1 MLICQE
7 MFLLL
12 TKDNGKKEAVTNNE
26 TALSAGLFSD
36 LLMHDAVGISA
47 KNKVHATDKKP
58 EHPVLAWAWDDLHE
72 RRTSSVKTLLQA
84 RWFSPREKI
93 AQDFRDHG
101 QLEIED
107 AAWWQLGGDRYIMTD
122 TALEDEVRERLA
134 AVLDGTQN
142 PSVKDM
148 IILDILREVK
158 GAYPLLKEDAPE
170 MKRREMRN
178 RIKELKQQVDYDDA
192 AASAVKTI
200 LQETTA
206 IITAVAASTAATT

>member
-36 LLMHDAVGISA
+36 LLMHDAVGIST

-58 EHPVLAWAWDDLHE
+58 EHPVLAWAWDGLHE

>member
-58 EHPVLAWAWDDLHE
+58 EHPVLAWAWDGLHE

-84 RWFSPREKI
+84 RWFSPREKS

>member
-58 EHPVLAWAWDDLHE
+58 EHPVLAWAWDGLHE

-206 IITAVAASTAATT
+206 IISAVAASTAATT

>member
-58 EHPVLAWAWDDLHE
+58 EHPVLAWAWDGLHE

-206 IITAVAASTAATT
+206 IIAAAAASTAATT

>member
-58 EHPVLAWAWDDLHE
+58 EHPVLAWAWDGLHE

-107 AAWWQLGGDRYIMTD
+107 ATWWQLGGDRYIMTD

>member
-12 TKDNGKKEAVTNNE
+12 TKDNGKKEVLSNNE
-26 TALSAGLFSD
+26 TALRAGLFSD
-36 LLMHDAVGISA
+36 LLLYEAVAITA

-58 EHPVLAWAWDDLHE
+58 EHPVLSWAWDSLHE
-72 RRTSSVKTLLQA
+72 HRTSSVKTLLQA
-84 RWFSPREKI
+84 GWFSPREKI
-93 AQDFRDHG
+93 AQDFQDRG

-122 TALEDEVRERLA
+122 TALENEVRERLA
-134 AVLDGTQN
+134 AVLDGTQA
-142 PSVKDM
+142 PSAKDVL
-148 IILDILREVK
+148 ILDILREIK

-170 MKRREMRN
+170 MKRREMRK
-178 RIKELKQQVDYDDA
+178 RIKELKQQVEYDDA

-206 IITAVAASTAATT
+206 IIAAVAVSTAGTT

>member
-58 EHPVLAWAWDDLHE
+58 EHPVLAWAWDGLHE

-93 AQDFRDHG
+93 AQDFRDHD

>member
-12 TKDNGKKEAVTNNE
+12 TKDNGKKEAVTHNE

-58 EHPVLAWAWDDLHE
+58 EHPVLAWAWDGLHE

-93 AQDFRDHG
+93 AQDFWDHG

-107 AAWWQLGGDRYIMTD
+107 AAWWQLGGDRDIMTD

>member
-58 EHPVLAWAWDDLHE
+58 EHPVLAWAWDGLHE

-107 AAWWQLGGDRYIMTD
+107 AAWWRLGGDRYIMTD

-206 IITAVAASTAATT
+206 IIAAAAASTAATT

>member
-58 EHPVLAWAWDDLHE
+58 EHPVLAWAWDGLHE

-178 RIKELKQQVDYDDA
+178 RIKELKQQVEYDDA

-206 IITAVAASTAATT
+206 IIAAAAVSTAGTT

>member
-12 TKDNGKKEAVTNNE
+12 TKDNGKKEVLSNNE
-26 TALSAGLFSD
+26 TALRAGLFSD
-36 LLMHDAVGISA
+36 LLLHDAVDITA

-58 EHPVLAWAWDDLHE
+58 EHPVLAWAWDSLHE
-72 RRTSSVKTLLQA
+72 HRISSVKTLLQA
-84 RWFSPREKI
+84 GWFSPREKI
-93 AQDFRDHG
+93 AQDFQDRG

-107 AAWWQLGGDRYIMTD
+107 AAWWQMSGDRYIMTD
-122 TALEDEVRERLA
+122 TALENEVRERLA
-134 AVLDGTQN
+134 AVLDGTKA
-142 PSVKDM
+142 PSAKDV
-148 IILDILREVK
+148 IILDILREIN

-178 RIKELKQQVDYDDA
+178 RIKELKQQVEYDDA

-206 IITAVAASTAATT
+206 IIAAVAVSTAGTT

>member
-58 EHPVLAWAWDDLHE
+58 EQPVLAWAWDGLHE

>member
-12 TKDNGKKEAVTNNE
+12 TKDNGKKEVLSNNE
-26 TALSAGLFSD
+26 TALRAGLFSD
-36 LLMHDAVGISA
+36 LLLHEAVYIA
-47 KNKVHATDKKP
+47 PKNKVHATDKKP
-58 EHPVLAWAWDDLHE
+58 EHPVLAWAWDSLHE
-72 RRTSSVKTLLQA
+72 HRTGSVKTLLQA

-93 AQDFRDHG
+93 AQDFQDRG

-107 AAWWQLGGDRYIMTD
+107 SAWWQLGGDRYIMTD
-122 TALEDEVRERLA
+122 TALEDEVRARLA

>member
-26 TALSAGLFSD
+26 TALSD

-58 EHPVLAWAWDDLHE
+58 EHPVLAWAWDGLHE

>member
-58 EHPVLAWAWDDLHE
+58 EHPVLAWAWDGLHE

-178 RIKELKQQVDYDDA
+178 RIKELKQQVEYDDA

-206 IITAVAASTAATT
+206 IIAAVAVSTAGTT

>member
-58 EHPVLAWAWDDLHE
+58 EHPVLAWAWDGLHE

-84 RWFSPREKI
+84 RRFSPREKI

-122 TALEDEVRERLA
+122 TALEDGVRERLA
-134 AVLDGTQN
+134 AVLDGTEA
-142 PSVKDM
+142 PSAKDV
-148 IILDILREVK
+148 IILDILREIR
-158 GAYPLLKEDAPE
+158 GAYPLLKEDAPK

-178 RIKELKQQVDYDDA
+178 RIKELKQQVEYDDA

-206 IITAVAASTAATT
+206 IIAAAAVSTAGTT

>member
-12 TKDNGKKEAVTNNE
+12 TKDNGKKEVLSNNE
-26 TALSAGLFSD
+26 TALRAGLFTD
-36 LLMHDAVGISA
+36 LLLQEAVYIGP

-58 EHPVLAWAWDDLHE
+58 EHPVLAWAWDSLHE
-72 RRTSSVKTLLQA
+72 HRTSSAKTLLQA

-93 AQDFRDHG
+93 AQDFQDRG

-107 AAWWQLGGDRYIMTD
+107 SAWWQLGGDRYIMTD
-122 TALEDEVRERLA
+122 TALEDGVRERLA
-134 AVLDGTQN
+134 AVLDGTKA
-142 PSVKDM
+142 PSAKDV
-148 IILDILREVK
+148 IILDILREIN
-158 GAYPLLKEDAPE
+158 GAYPLLKGDAPE

-178 RIKELKQQVDYDDA
+178 RIKELKQQVEYDDA

-206 IITAVAASTAATT
+206 IIAAVAVSTAGTT

>member
-58 EHPVLAWAWDDLHE
+58 EHPVLAWAWDGLHE

-142 PSVKDM
+142 PSIKDM
-148 IILDILREVK
+148 IILDILREVN
-158 GAYPLLKEDAPE
+158 GAYPLLK
-170 MKRREMRN
+170 
-178 RIKELKQQVDYDDA
+178 
-192 AASAVKTI
+192 
-200 LQETTA
+200 
-206 IITAVAASTAATT
+206 

>member
-26 TALSAGLFSD
+26 TALSVGLFSD

-58 EHPVLAWAWDDLHE
+58 EHPVLAWAWDGLHE